1 MKDALRKILVVLSLV
16 SAAMA
21 IYYFVMMIIEGDF
34 VHGFVPATSFA
45 TCMLSGALIGLM
57 ACYTVRTNRDN
68 TDDKNQLNVAMIF
81 VVLGVAIA
89 STVATLGIG
98 KHMPIMMGY
107 YLQSVILFAILLAFR
122 LSYRGKH

>member
-1 MKDALRKILVVLSLV
+1 MKDALRKILVALSLV

-21 IYYFVMMIIEGDF
+21 IYYFVLMVIEGDF

-45 TCMLSGALIGLM
+45 TCMLCGSLIGLM
-57 ACYTVRTNRDN
+57 ACYTVRTNRNN

-81 VVLGVAIA
+81 VILGVVIA

-107 YLQSVILFAILLAFR
+107 YLQNIIMFAILLAFR